1 MNNKKI
7 AFFAAFTGIFLFGV
21 SMVLIGSVLP
31 ILKAR
36 FGMTDL
42 EAGSLFSILPV
53 GLLVGSVTF
62 GPIVDKYGYRWVL
75 STASLFLSLGFLG
88 IAHAANINLL
98 SVCIFFF
105 GAGGGV
111 INGGGSA
118 LISDLSEGKGKI
130 TNLNW
135 LGFFYGIGAFSMPL
149 ILSVIDSSHYT
160 LVIDIV
166 GILSLFVALIFVF
179 IGYPLVVQKEK
190 ISLKVLPL
198 FLKNKLFMAICFYL
212 FFQSA
217 FEAIINNW
225 SVSYFMK
232 SLGIEQSNA
241 LVALSFSILGLVVM
255 RFLSGSV
262 FKNVPPFRLIR
273 ISLILFLAG
282 LFCLEGSGIYELR
295 VFGMFLIGAGLS
307 PGFPV
312 LMGLVGNI
320 FKEVSGTAF
329 SFTMLIAL
337 TGNIIINYLVGIL
350 TENWGMGVYPY
361 VILAEIVMMFLI
373 YLQIYKADKAI
384 KK

>member
-198 FLKNKLFMAICFYL
+198 F
-212 FFQSA
+212 
-217 FEAIINNW
+217 FE
-225 SVSYFMK
+225 K
-232 SLGIEQSNA
+232 Q
-241 LVALSFSILGLVVM
+241 VVYGHL
-255 RFLSGSV
+255 FLSVFSV
-262 FKNVPPFRLIR
+262 
-273 ISLILFLAG
+273 
-282 LFCLEGSGIYELR
+282 
-295 VFGMFLIGAGLS
+295 
-307 PGFPV
+307 GF
-312 LMGLVGNI
+312 
-320 FKEVSGTAF
+320 
-329 SFTMLIAL
+329 
-337 TGNIIINYLVGIL
+337 
-350 TENWGMGVYPY
+350 
-361 VILAEIVMMFLI
+361 
-373 YLQIYKADKAI
+373 
-384 KK
+384 